1 MENITKWKARGNEF
15 FGLKDYLKAI
25 NCYEEALQ
33 HAKDRECTL
42 QSLAQKKQ
50 DDSPLD
56 QDVENAQKLLSEIIT
71 IKA

>member
-42 QSLAQKKQ
+42 QSLA
-50 DDSPLD
+50 
-56 QDVENAQKLLSEIIT
+56 
-71 IKA
+71 